1 MKNSKT
7 PFLCGGIFF
16 FLISGIKQGVSAREH
31 AKGIKDEV
39 KNEDIMDDLILAI
52 VGRRYSPNKAEVS
65 QYRSCSANGTS
76 GIPFDDKSVRDS
88 LSDAIANN
96 YIAPHK
102 RITTFLDKYMVGEQQ
117 RTWFVK
123 ALLDIILHDETIA
136 EDECFYIQADGSGK
150 TKSEIRDIRAF
161 DFQPFIL
168 GVVHFIVT
176 KRYGCNK
183 DGRSTF
189 DAWKTKEGNEYRYN
203 GNAGEGVAYKITV
216 NDCRPSDEI
225 MSEPDSEPETDT
237 APADDTRSDDEL
249 IFDNL
254 RRPVEMFAE
263 VLAVQKHQLA
273 EQIRANNKKTGSPE
287 DEPET
292 IEAEVVDDEMPSG
305 AAEDAKTV
313 FIQNQTNIEHQTV
326 NNFDLKDAH
335 DITFNL

>member
-1 MKNSKT
+1 MENSKA

-39 KNEDIMDDLILAI
+39 KNEDIMDDLIWAI

-65 QYRSCSANGTS
+65 QYRSCNANGTS

-88 LSDAIANN
+88 LSDAIAHD

-117 RTWFVK
+117 CTWFVK

-136 EDECFYIQADGSGK
+136 EDECFYIQANGSAK
-150 TKSEIRDIRAF
+150 TKSEIRDICTF

-168 GVVHFIVT
+168 GVLHFIVS
-176 KRYGCNK
+176 KRYGRNK
-183 DGRSTF
+183 DGRPTF
-189 DAWKTKEGNEYRYN
+189 DAWKIKEGNEYRYN
-203 GNAGEGVAYKITV
+203 GNAGEGVTYKITV

-225 MSEPDSEPETDT
+225 LSEPEPKLEPETDT
-237 APADDTRSDDEL
+237 ATADDTRSDDEV

-254 RRPVEMFAE
+254 RKPIELFAE
-263 VLAVQKHQLA
+263 VLAAQKHQLA

-287 DEPET
+287 DEPER

-305 AAEDAKTV
+305 AAAEGKKVVHKTIV
-313 FIQNQTNIEHQTV
+313 NQYGDHPVHIDYVEN
-326 NNFDLKDAH
+326 LK
-335 DITFNL
+335 L

>member
-136 EDECFYIQADGSGK
+136 EDECFYIREVVEELEMLIGGESIDVVVGGPPCQGFSMANRQRLIDDPRNYLYK
-150 TKSEIRDIRAF
+150 NYIEVVRRL
-161 DFQPFIL
+161 QPKFFVMENVKGML
-168 GVVHFIVT
+168 GVARQV
-176 KRYGCNK
+176 
-183 DGRSTF
+183 
-189 DAWKTKEGNEYRYN
+189 KEDFE
-203 GNAGEGVAYKITV
+203 
-216 NDCRPSDEI
+216 
-225 MSEPDSEPETDT
+225 
-237 APADDTRSDDEL
+237 
-249 IFDNL
+249 
-254 RRPVEMFAE
+254 
-263 VLAVQKHQLA
+263 AV
-273 EQIRANNKKTGSPE
+273 G
-287 DEPET
+287 
-292 IEAEVVDDEMPSG
+292 
-305 AAEDAKTV
+305 
-313 FIQNQTNIEHQTV
+313 
-326 NNFDLKDAH
+326 
-335 DITFNL
+335 